1 MSKLKGT
8 ILLIISLSL
17 MILLLPKLVYC
28 LGIIVAGITGK
39 FGNQTP
45 YQTGRLMGIAA
56 SGLIIYA
63 GLIGLLVMGI
73 RRMKKK

>member
-1 MSKLKGT
+1 MSKLKGI

-17 MILLLPKLVYC
+17 MILLLPKLVYS
-28 LGIIVAGITGK
+28 LGIIILAITGK
-39 FGNQTP
+39 LNSQML
-45 YQTGRLMGIAA
+45 YQTGRLMGIAVA
-56 SGLIIYA
+56 GLIIYA